1 MDVAAVALDEIRGD
15 GLSSLDSPDVRNAR
29 DFQDSPDVR
38 GGCCSGGRNGRCLD
52 GSNGCCQDGHNGRC
66 LGGHD
71 GRCLDGR
78 DACCPDGR
86 DGCFLVVFADCC
98 RDGVL
103 RLGSRWLFLRGSRCA
118 VLPYRLPASIMP
130 EPVPLPNNSSV
141 S

>member
-15 GLSSLDSPDVRNAR
+15 GLSSLDCQGVLDAR

-38 GGCCSGGRNGRCLD
+38 GGCCSDGHNGRCLDGRNGRCLD
-52 GSNGCCQDGHNGRC
+52 GHN
-66 LGGHD
+66 

-103 RLGSRWLFLRGSRCA
+103 RRGFRWLFLRGSRCA
-118 VLPYRLPASIMP
+118 VLPYR
-130 EPVPLPNNSSV
+130 
-141 S
+141 

>member
-52 GSNGCCQDGHNGRC
+52 GH
-66 LGGHD
+66 
-71 GRCLDGR
+71 
-78 DACCPDGR
+78 
-86 DGCFLVVFADCC
+86 DGCFRVVFADCC

-103 RLGSRWLFLRGSRCA
+103 RRGFRWLFLRGSRCA